1 MEDSAVDPNY
11 SHRAMAL
18 KEKRQHVSV
27 FSKGSDLLSSSS
39 HANDSQEP
47 PKKRSSIA
55 EKHDGHF
62 RPNVSK
68 AFQRSMELAK
78 KETFSL
84 IDSQETKYARQ
95 FTKRSGF
102 KVYKMNICQT
112 PNCDCPYASS
122 TNICKHVLFVLLHFF
137 KLQERDYRLHQKALT
152 KSEVQDLF
160 SQLDLKSSGEKS
172 PTSTSV
178 AGIFNAHSATKQK
191 QVWEVRQMQ
200 SQPGRRPKCASPKCQ
215 KQFSEGDLC
224 ISVDALYIPPHETAD
239 GRKFA
244 VSRTF
249 RFCPDK
255 KCISTQ
261 PLQSNLVVPPMSVT
275 INKSINVTP
284 EESQQLIDEDIV

>member
-1 MEDSAVDPNY
+1 MKY
-11 SHRAMAL
+11 S
-18 KEKRQHVSV
+18 Q
-27 FSKGSDLLSSSS
+27 
-39 HANDSQEP
+39 
-47 PKKRSSIA
+47 
-55 EKHDGHF
+55 
-62 RPNVSK
+62 
-68 AFQRSMELAK
+68 
-78 KETFSL
+78 TFSL
-84 IDSQETKYARQ
+84 IDSQETTKYARQ
-95 FTKRSGF
+95 FTIRSGL
-102 KVYKMNICQT
+102 KVYKINICQT
-112 PNCDCPYASS
+112 PNCDYPYASS

-137 KLQERDYRLHQKALT
+137 KTSRAGLSPIPEGTQ

-160 SQLDLKSSGEKS
+160 SQRDLKSSGEKS

-178 AGIFNAHSATKQK
+178 TGIFNAHSAAKEK
-191 QVWEVRQMQ
+191 QVWEVRRMQ
-200 SQPGRRPKCASPKCQ
+200 SQSGRRPKCASPKCQ

-275 INKSINVTP
+275 INESVNVTP
-284 EESQQLIDEDIV
+284 EEY

>member
-1 MEDSAVDPNY
+1 
-11 SHRAMAL
+11 
-18 KEKRQHVSV
+18 
-27 FSKGSDLLSSSS
+27 
-39 HANDSQEP
+39 
-47 PKKRSSIA
+47 
-55 EKHDGHF
+55 
-62 RPNVSK
+62 
-68 AFQRSMELAK
+68 MELAK

-84 IDSQETKYARQ
+84 IDSQETTKYARQ
-95 FTKRSGF
+95 FTISSGL
-102 KVYKMNICQT
+102 KVYKINICQT

-160 SQLDLKSSGEKS
+160 SQLDLKYSGEKS

-178 AGIFNAHSATKQK
+178 AGIFNAHSAAKQK
-191 QVWEVRQMQ
+191 QVWEVRRMQ

-224 ISVDALYIPPHETAD
+224 ISVDALYIPPRETAD